1 MATDGRVK
9 IGTEVDKSGLEKG
22 LSDVEKDIKKSS
34 KKSEK
39 DSEESSKKTEKSW
52 KDAISGI
59 GSYAKEGFAVI
70 GNLAVKASK
79 VAIGAV
85 TAVSGA
91 VSAIGIASIK
101 VGSEFE
107 TSLAQLSTIA
117 DTSAVSI
124 GQFSA
129 ELRNLAGET
138 GQAASDLALVAYNA
152 ISAGTDTSDAME
164 MVKTATDLATGG
176 FTSADSALA
185 VLTTALNAYGDAA
198 GSATDIAD
206 SLITVQNLGVTT
218 VDQLASS
225 MGKAIA
231 TGSAYGVNLSNLES
245 SYISLT
251 KQGINT
257 AEATT
262 YLSSMLKELGDS
274 GSSVGGII
282 QEKTGK
288 SFGKLMEEGKSLG
301 DIMGILAE
309 SVSNDAEA
317 LMNLW
322 GSAEAGKAA
331 NAIMNEGLETFEEN
345 LKAIQESSGATEAA
359 VEKMSQTFEYKTG
372 QIKQTAS
379 NMGISIYE
387 SLQEGL
393 AGEGGLADW
402 LYGELDEMAECLQNY
417 GLDALIDSLGV
428 YVTDFI
434 GKAVEYAPQI
444 IDIATRIISGL
455 TDSLS
460 SSLPEM
466 FELGMQL
473 LSSLAQGIL
482 TSVGSVFSLGIDILE
497 NLASGLTSN
506 LPVLVEKGNEL
517 ISSISQSITDN
528 LPGIVQSG
536 TQILASLVTGFA
548 QMLPNLLNAAVDG
561 IISLALA
568 LTDPNTLTGI
578 IEAGITLLTS
588 LVSGIME
595 ALPKLIEAAPTI
607 LANLVSAIIANLP
620 RLVVAA
626 VEIMRSLA
634 KGMLNAI
641 AELLKTVP
649 RIYTELSKKFK
660 EINWGDIGRNLI
672 EGIKKGISEKAAS
685 LVESV
690 LGAAK
695 DAVSAVKNFL
705 GIASPSKLMRDLI
718 GKNMIAGINVGI
730 EKETPEL
737 EKTSTYSAKRA
748 VESMQGQ
755 ALGRSQKIA
764 SDIGKIVGGASGSN
778 PDEVKVV
785 LEKGSITGDVTMD
798 GEKVGTLVA
807 PTVDIEI
814 EKARKESER

>member
-1 MATDGRVK
+1 M
-9 IGTEVDKSGLEKG
+9 
-22 LSDVEKDIKKSS
+22 
-34 KKSEK
+34 
-39 DSEESSKKTEKSW
+39 
-52 KDAISGI
+52 ISNI
-59 GSYAKEGFAVI
+59 
-70 GNLAVKASK
+70 
-79 VAIGAV
+79 
-85 TAVSGA
+85 
-91 VSAIGIASIK
+91 
-101 VGSEFE
+101 
-107 TSLAQLSTIA
+107 
-117 DTSAVSI
+117 
-124 GQFSA
+124 
-129 ELRNLAGET
+129 
-138 GQAASDLALVAYNA
+138 
-152 ISAGTDTSDAME
+152 
-164 MVKTATDLATGG
+164 
-176 FTSADSALA
+176 
-185 VLTTALNAYGDAA
+185 
-198 GSATDIAD
+198 
-206 SLITVQNLGVTT
+206 
-218 VDQLASS
+218 
-225 MGKAIA
+225 
-231 TGSAYGVNLSNLES
+231 
-245 SYISLT
+245 
-251 KQGINT
+251 
-257 AEATT
+257 
-262 YLSSMLKELGDS
+262 
-274 GSSVGGII
+274 
-282 QEKTGK
+282 
-288 SFGKLMEEGKSLG
+288 
-301 DIMGILAE
+301 
-309 SVSNDAEA
+309 
-317 LMNLW
+317 
-322 GSAEAGKAA
+322 
-331 NAIMNEGLETFEEN
+331 
-345 LKAIQESSGATEAA
+345 
-359 VEKMSQTFEYKTG
+359 
-372 QIKQTAS
+372 
-379 NMGISIYE
+379 
-387 SLQEGL
+387 
-393 AGEGGLADW
+393 
-402 LYGELDEMAECLQNY
+402 
-417 GLDALIDSLGV
+417 
-428 YVTDFI
+428 
-434 GKAVEYAPQI
+434 
-444 IDIATRIISGL
+444 
-455 TDSLS
+455 
-460 SSLPEM
+460 
-466 FELGMQL
+466 
-473 LSSLAQGIL
+473 
-482 TSVGSVFSLGIDILE
+482 
-497 NLASGLTSN
+497 ASGLTSN
-506 LPVLVEKGNEL
+506 LPALVEKGNEL

-536 TQILASLVTGFA
+536 AQILTSLVTGFA

-626 VEIMRSLA
+626 IEIMRSLA

-764 SDIGKIVGGASGSN
+764 SDMGKIVGGASGSN

-785 LEKGSITGDVTMD
+785 LETGSITGGVTMD